1 MVTADAIKKAV
12 KDIQNHYNTNINNKY
27 VKNSLLRMDVPLHVQ
42 QNKDFLLKGDLYYI
56 DSRGAVEDLY
66 MGVAATMDYIDMIV
80 KHVMPHVTFTG
91 ADFVAKDANERV
103 MAQMAMKNYG
113 MNVEIFRKK
122 VCDFFT
128 MLTEYDVSLFNRN
141 PAYNNIKNYE
151 NLKIRCSEDFSITE
165 EK

>member
-1 MVTADAIKKAV
+1 MVTADDIKKAV
-12 KDIQNHYNTNINNKY
+12 GDIQNHYNTNINNKY

-66 MGVAATMDYIDMIV
+66 MGVAATMDYIDMRV
-80 KHVMPHVTFTG
+80 KHVMPHITFTG

-103 MAQMAMKNYG
+103 MAQMALKNYG

-128 MLTEYDVSLFNRN
+128 LLTDYDMFLFNKN
-141 PAYNNIKNYE
+141 PAYKNIKNYE
-151 NLKIRCSEDFSITE
+151 NLKARCAEDFSIAE
-165 EK
+165 DK